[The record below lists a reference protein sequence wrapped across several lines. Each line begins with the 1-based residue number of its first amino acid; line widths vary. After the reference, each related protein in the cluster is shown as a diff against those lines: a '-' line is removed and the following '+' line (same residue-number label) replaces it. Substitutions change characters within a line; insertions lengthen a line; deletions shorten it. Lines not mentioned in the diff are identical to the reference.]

1 MPNKVVIALIAIVLI
16 VAAGCAAYF
25 YLSPEGKGEFGEEKI
40 EIKIGVMPDE
50 ATLPYYV
57 AAREGIFANRGLD
70 VEIVPF
76 HSAMERDSAL
86 NAGEI
91 DACENDPVGI
101 MVLRNAGYDVRAVS
115 LELQETP
122 EKMRFAILARPNSN
136 VNTLEDLEG
145 KEIAISR
152 NTIIEWITDALL
164 GDVNAKKIEVK
175 KVPIRMQMLLADE
188 VEAATLPEPLASYA
202 IHKGAKLIISDA
214 MLDETVSQTVIAFRG
229 DFIKEHPLCV
239 DKFLDAY
246 SEAVERINTNPEN
259 YRELLI
265 EVAKIPK
272 EIASS
277 YKMVTYMKPQPYPR
291 DSFEEVLNW
300 MRNKNLV
307 QKEISYEDV
316 INESA

>member
-1 MPNKVVIALIAIVLI
+1 MPNKKVIASIAIVLI
-16 VAAGCAAYF
+16 AVAGCAVYF
-25 YLSPEGKGEFGEEKI
+25 YLSPEGKGELGEEKI
-40 EIKIGVMPDE
+40 GIKIGVMPDE

-70 VEIVPF
+70 VEVVPF

-86 NAGEI
+86 NACEI
-91 DACENDPVGI
+91 DACESDPVGI

-122 EKMRFAILARPNSN
+122 EKMRFAILASPNSN
-136 VNTLEDLEG
+136 VNTLADLEG

-164 GDVNAKKIEVK
+164 GDVNVKKIEVK

-229 DFIKEHPLCV
+229 DFIKEHPSCV
-239 DKFLDAY
+239 YKFLDAY

-291 DSFEEVLNW
+291 DSFAEVLNW

-307 QKEISYEDV
+307 QKDISYEDV
-316 INESA
+316 INERA